1 LGEIVFTEQQNKVL
15 NARGRNVLVSAAAG
29 SGKTAVLV
37 ERIVRE
43 ITEAP
48 HPTDASQPFD
58 IDRILVVTFT
68 KAAAAQ
74 MREKIA
80 AAIGKRLEQDPE
92 NRHLQRQETLLHNAQ
107 ITTIDSFCAFVLR
120 NNFND
125 IGLDPGF
132 RQMDE
137 MEADLL
143 MQDTA
148 AALLEDQYA
157 EKQPAFLACVEYFCP
172 GMTDD
177 TLQELLLSLYR
188 KAMSHA
194 WPEDWLQEHAG
205 DCGAA
210 DGESLLRQDWVQEL
224 LLRARET
231 CLEYAADYDALI
243 RLSDTPGGPPYGD
256 FLRAERDALFSAVEE
271 WHADEEESARSADTA
286 QAQTEVLSA
295 EDAAALWTALSV
307 PCGYTFGRLP
317 AVSKKDGTVD
327 PERKEA
333 VQAERGAL
341 KKSVQDLSGR
351 LFSLTPDEA
360 AAKMRPADAPLRELV
375 RLTVCFMTAYAAAK
389 QDKNVIDFDDLEH
402 FALRILAEKKDG
414 KTVPRRAA
422 LEYRAWFREILIDE
436 YQDSNDVQELL
447 LSMISGEE
455 EGHYDRFMVGDVK
468 QSIYK
473 FRLARPEI
481 FMEKYAS
488 YRPADP
494 QKERI
499 DLDRNFRSR
508 SGVLDAVNA
517 LFLRI
522 MRPEVGGVAY
532 NEDCS
537 LKPGAVYPALPA
549 ELPEQDRAAA
559 EILFIERKKEDE
571 TADTGDGEDRASG
584 TGAEETDGGETAGG
598 DTDGTGVQELSRR
611 SMEALA
617 VAHRIREL
625 TGSFPVTDSVT
636 KELRPARYG
645 DIVVLL
651 RSTAG
656 WDEEFRAVF
665 EKEGIPCYVNSR
677 AGYFAAEEIREV
689 LQFLRVL
696 DNPRQD
702 IPLYGA
708 MHGFFGKFTEEEAAE
723 VRAYFLAS
731 QRAAA
736 EKPTAEETAA
746 GDRDAGEA
754 SSAEETGDGSDCL
767 YDALCA
773 GARADGSFPLRD
785 RCAAFLARIAG
796 FREKLSTYSI
806 HELLTEITRRS
817 GYDDYIAALPAGA
830 QRKANLALL
839 LSMAQD
845 YEKTSYTGLF
855 YFLRYVDQMH
865 QHEVDFGE
873 ANTLDENADVV
884 RIMTIHKSKGL
895 EFPIVFCSGLSKKL
909 NRQDSSGMLLCDS
922 TMGIGLDSCDPLLR
936 IRDTNLRKEA
946 VAAKIRREGLGEEL
960 RVLYVALTRA
970 KEKLILTAQVNSLE
984 ETERKAGLR
993 AASADRDGALP
1004 VSVIEGAGS
1013 YLDLVVSGLA
1023 AVRAAGEPE
1032 PFHIRRVRA
1041 EDLSLEGNAEQESLS
1056 VRKRELLQAAGR
1068 KSCGENSSGTGMPA
1082 DPALAE
1088 KLQARFAYVYPHQDL
1103 DGLFTKTTVTALKE
1117 AAVHHFEEDDAD
1129 RQGQD
1134 GVPLSA
1140 ETKHVPYLPSF
1151 ARETSGAEEVQLTG
1165 AARGTAIHRCMEIFD
1180 YAAFPEPSAV
1190 GADAFSAWRDRLFDE
1205 GRFSREEADALS
1217 PDVILPF
1224 LHSPLC
1230 SRMAAAAAA
1239 GKLYREQPFVMG
1251 IPADRL
1257 KKTAPASETLLVQ
1270 GIIDAFF
1277 VENGK
1282 IVIADYKTDHVNT
1295 PEILVERYRTQ
1306 LDYYAEALSKV
1317 LHLPADERIIYSF
1330 ALQKEVLLGKV

>member
-1 LGEIVFTEQQNKVL
+1 MGEIVFTEQQNKVL
-15 NARGRNVLVSAAAG
+15 HARGRNVLVSAAAG

-37 ERIVRE
+37 ERIVQE
-43 ITEAP
+43 ITEAS
-48 HPTDASQPFD
+48 HPTEAPCTAEEPLD

-80 AAIGKRLEQDPE
+80 AAIGKRLEKDPE
-92 NRHLQRQETLLHNAQ
+92 NRHLRRQETLLHNAQ

-148 AALLEDQYA
+148 GALLEDQYA

-177 TLQELLLSLYR
+177 ALQELLLSLYR

-194 WPEDWLQEHAG
+194 WPEDWLQEHAA
-205 DCGAA
+205 DCSAT
-210 DGESLLRQDWVQEL
+210 DGENLLRQDWVQDL

-243 RLSDTPGGPPYGD
+243 RLSDTPGGPPYGE
-256 FLRAERDALFSAVEE
+256 FLREERNALFGAAEAFKPAASGPLSGE
-271 WHADEEESARSADTA
+271 DTDA
-286 QAQTEVLSA
+286 HREVLSA
-295 EDAAALWTALSV
+295 EDAATLWAALSV
-307 PCGYTFGRLP
+307 PCSYVFGRLP
-317 AVSKKDGTVD
+317 AVSKKDGTVE

-333 VQAERGAL
+333 VQAERSAL
-341 KKSVQDLSGR
+341 KKSVQDLCGR

-360 AAKMRPADAPLRELV
+360 AAKMRPADAPLRELI
-375 RLTVCFMTAYAAAK
+375 RLTGCFMTAYAAAK

-422 LEYRAWFREILIDE
+422 LEYRAWFREVLIDE

-447 LSMISGEE
+447 LSMISGEDD
-455 EGHYDRFMVGDVK
+455 GHYDRFMVGDVK

-488 YRPADP
+488 YRPDDP

-532 NEDCS
+532 NEKCS
-537 LKPGAVYPALPA
+537 LKPGAVYPVLPA

-559 EILFIERKKEDE
+559 EILFIERKKDE
-571 TADTGDGEDRASG
+571 AKNADADSGEDRPSDG
-584 TGAEETDGGETAGG
+584 STEETDGGET
-598 DTDGTGVQELSRR
+598 DSVQELSRR

-625 TGSFPVTDSVT
+625 TGSFPVTDSMT
-636 KELRPARYG
+636 KEVRPARYG

-723 VRAYFLAS
+723 IRAFLPAS
-731 QRAAA
+731 RKRTAEKQAAGETDAAA
-736 EKPTAEETAA
+736 
-746 GDRDAGEA
+746 D
-754 SSAEETGDGSDCL
+754 ETGSGGCL

-773 GARADGSFPLRD
+773 GAKEDSGFPLRD
-785 RCAAFLARIAG
+785 RCAAFLDRIAG
-796 FREKLSTYSI
+796 YREKLSTFSI
-806 HELLTEITRRS
+806 HELLTEITRKS
-817 GYDDYIAALPAGA
+817 GYEDYITALPAGA
-830 QRKANLALL
+830 QRKANLTLL

-845 YEKTSYTGLF
+845 YENTSYTGLF

-922 TMGIGLDSCDPLLR
+922 TMGIGLDSCDPSLR

-960 RVLYVALTRA
+960 RVLYVAMTRA

-993 AASADRDGALP
+993 AAAAGRNSALP

-1013 YLDLVVSGLA
+1013 YLDLVLSGLA
-1023 AVRAAGEPE
+1023 AVRAAGDPE
-1032 PFHIRRVRA
+1032 PFFVRCVRA
-1041 EDLSLEGNAEQESLS
+1041 EDLSLEENEEQESLS
-1056 VRKRELLQAAGR
+1056 ARKQELLQAAGR
-1068 KSCGENSSGTGMPA
+1068 KSGGENSSGTGAFA
-1082 DPALAE
+1082 DPVLADR
-1088 KLQARFAYVYPHQDL
+1088 LQARFAYVYPHQDL

-1117 AAVHHFEEDDAD
+1117 AAVHHFEESDAD
-1129 RQGQD
+1129 SRGQD
-1134 GVPLSA
+1134 GVLLYE

-1151 ARETSGAEEVQLTG
+1151 AKEASGTKAVQLTG

-1180 YAAFPEPSAV
+1180 YDAFPEPSAV
-1190 GADAFSAWRDRLFDE
+1190 DADAFSEWRDRLFAE

-1224 LHSPLC
+1224 LHSPLA

-1282 IVIADYKTDHVNT
+1282 IVIADYKTDRVNT